1 MTPSEKKI
9 TILVLGLVAVLF
21 LAFLSAVGFF
31 DPEEGRHVSIPVA
44 MLRTGDFVV
53 PHLQG
58 FPYLE
63 KPPLAYWMTAAS
75 FGLFGRNEVAGRLPV
90 ALMGYA
96 GTLAIFWLAWR
107 RLGPRVAWIA
117 ALLMALTSPWFAG
130 ARYMTT
136 DMILAGWMTVALT
149 AFFLAASS
157 GRRSLYWV
165 FYMALALATLSKGII
180 GFVLPGMIVGLFI
193 ALTGRWRILREMHLT
208 PGTILF
214 AAIVL
219 PWFFLVQARLPD
231 FFRYFIFDQHISR
244 YTATHAEHSKP
255 FWYFTPLMALGF
267 FPWTVYLPFLRNWK
281 RMDGEGTAAS
291 ADPTSGPDGRD
302 GSASSRVSRWAPLA
316 GARSLHIFL
325 LIWFGV
331 IFLFFS
337 ASKGKLPAYVLPA
350 YPPLTILVAEL
361 FARLWDGRVLQDA
374 ARRVRTASFVVAAV
388 LLVLAPAFFFG
399 IRAFAARDGR
409 MSAEEIAIWPW
420 AFGALFA
427 LGGLTL
433 LFFAW
438 RRHPRA
444 AFVTQVVVQFLFLF
458 ILIGGLRA
466 VEPDLGPRTLGRA
479 LAAVVEPEDLVVL
492 YKLQQP
498 SLEYYLGRPP
508 MLVAWRGEYRYGMKI
523 QPDTELF
530 SPDAEE
536 IKRLLAGDR
545 TVYVVVKQE
554 DDSVPEAF
562 GVPVRLV
569 AENRK
574 RAIYRNHPEDDG
586 PGAGAGPAA
595 KRQGNR

>member
-1 MTPSEKKI
+1 MTPGEKR
-9 TILVLGLVAVLF
+9 TTVLVLGLVAVLF
-21 LAFLSAVGFF
+21 MAFLSAIGFF

-63 KPPLAYWMTAAS
+63 KPPLTYWMTAAS
-75 FGLFGRNEVAGRLPV
+75 FGLFGRNEMAGRLPV
-90 ALMGYA
+90 AIMGYA

-117 ALLMALTSPWFAG
+117 AMLMALTPPWFAG
-130 ARYMTT
+130 ARYLTT

-149 AFFLAASS
+149 AFFLAAST

-165 FYMALALATLSKGII
+165 FYIAVALATLSKGII
-180 GFVLPGMIVGLFI
+180 GFVLPGMIVGLFV
-193 ALTGRWRILREMHLT
+193 ALTGRWRILRNMHLI

-231 FFRYFIFDQHISR
+231 FFRFFIFDQHISR

-255 FWYFTPLMALGF
+255 FWYFAPLMALGF

-281 RMDGEGTAAS
+281 RLDGDVPTANAL
-291 ADPTSGPDGRD
+291 
-302 GSASSRVSRWAPLA
+302 SRVSRWAPLA
-316 GARSLHIFL
+316 GVRPLHLFL

-361 FARLWDGRVLQDA
+361 LARLWDERTFQDA
-374 ARRVRTASFVVAAV
+374 ARRVRAASFVVAAV
-388 LLVLAPAFFFG
+388 FLALAPALFFG
-399 IRAFAARDGR
+399 IRAFAAHEGR
-409 MSAEEIAIWPW
+409 VSLQEVAFWPW
-420 AFGALFA
+420 AFCALFA

-438 RRHPRA
+438 HHRPRA
-444 AFVTQVVVQFLFLF
+444 ALATQVVVQLLLFF

-466 VEPDLGPRTLGRA
+466 VDPYLGPRKLGRA

-492 YKLQQP
+492 YKLRQP
-498 SLEYYLGRPP
+498 SLEYYLDRPP
-508 MLVAWRGEYRYGMKI
+508 MLMAWRGEYTYGMKI
-523 QPDTELF
+523 QPNAELF

-554 DDSVPEAF
+554 DESVPEAF

-574 RAIYRNHPEDDG
+574 RAIYRNHPEDGG
-586 PGAGAGPAA
+586 PETGVRPAA
-595 KRQGNR
+595 ERQGNR